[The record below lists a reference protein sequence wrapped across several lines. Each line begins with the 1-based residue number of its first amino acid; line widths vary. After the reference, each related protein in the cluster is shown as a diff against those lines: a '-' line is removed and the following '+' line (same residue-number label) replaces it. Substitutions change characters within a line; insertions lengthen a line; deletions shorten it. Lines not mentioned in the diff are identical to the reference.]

1 MRLFSHKLP
10 IVLFSFEI
18 HHHIE
23 PKEGRNIYKIQITN
37 SSNFKGWSKLTICFR
52 FYDYILNLWLPPEL
66 EIVWVWNPPWVREV
80 SVSRPVVLFILH
92 HYDLIINFFPK
103 KEKRIENFEDD
114 GGEIIGGV
122 WECRECCVI
131 DIICVQIAIV
141 IRVWAGPHCTI
152 IYMFPTTLINGP
164 FCSLRVN
171 QSVRMYPFLPIFGTN
186 LLRHCW

>member
-66 EIVWVWNPPWVREV
+66 EIVWVWIPPWVREV

-92 HYDLIINFFPK
+92 HYDLIIIFFPK
-103 KEKRIENFEDD
+103 KRKKKWKFWRRWWWNNW
-114 GGEIIGGV
+114 G
-122 WECRECCVI
+122 
-131 DIICVQIAIV
+131 
-141 IRVWAGPHCTI
+141 
-152 IYMFPTTLINGP
+152 
-164 FCSLRVN
+164 
-171 QSVRMYPFLPIFGTN
+171 SVRVQRVLCDRYYMRANCNSNKSMGWAPLYYNIYVSN
-186 LLRHCW
+186 NIN